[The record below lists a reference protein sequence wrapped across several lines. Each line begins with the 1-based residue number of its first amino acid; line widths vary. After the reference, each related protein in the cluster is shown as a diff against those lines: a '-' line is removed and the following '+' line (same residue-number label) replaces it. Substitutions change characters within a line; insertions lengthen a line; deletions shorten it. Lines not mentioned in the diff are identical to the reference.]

1 MGQQVLHRREEE
13 AVIGGAGQHG
23 PAAAEGLGDGVGD
36 IDPGQV
42 DLHHLRPLG
51 PELFGQDVGGCA
63 GVAVDGGT
71 GDQHLLRL
79 FGLIAGPQIVVVQV
93 LAKVAGEDG
102 AVERADGLDVQ
113 RSGLFQQSLHLR
125 AVLAHDVQVVAAG
138 LAGPVGLLVELCHRA
153 EAAKAVGGEE
163 DFFGGL
169 IAHHDLGP
177 VDHRR
182 EHESQGVSAQRK
194 ALAVLHDD
202 AALLG
207 DGLRAEELLHILEG
221 LGVAHHLHLG
231 VEGGEAGHI
240 RAVVR
245 LHVVDDEVGGLLP
258 CQRLGDIRHPLVG
271 SAGIHGV
278 EDGGLLVPDDVRVV
292 ADAGGDR
299 VLALKQIDGGIVHA
313 HAQNG
318 AADVLYAH
326 KHISSLLLVCMVCH
340 GRQLF

>member
-1 MGQQVLHRREEE
+1 M
-13 AVIGGAGQHG
+13 
-23 PAAAEGLGDGVGD
+23 
-36 IDPGQV
+36 
-42 DLHHLRPLG
+42 
-51 PELFGQDVGGCA
+51 
-63 GVAVDGGT
+63 
-71 GDQHLLRL
+71 
-79 FGLIAGPQIVVVQV
+79 
-93 LAKVAGEDG
+93 
-102 AVERADGLDVQ
+102 ERADGLDVQ

-153 EAAKAVGGEE
+153 EAAKAVGREE

-177 VDHRR
+177 VDHRC
-182 EHESQGVSAQRK
+182 EHESQGVGAQRK

-207 DGLRAEELLHILEG
+207 DGLCAEELLHILEG

-231 VEGGEAGHI
+231 VEGGETGHI

-245 LHVVDDEVGGLLP
+245 LHVVDNEVGGLLP
-258 CQRLGDIRHPLVG
+258 CQCLGDVCQPLVG
-271 SAGIHGV
+271 SAVVHGV

-340 GRQLF
+340 GWQLF

>member
-13 AVIGGAGQHG
+13 AVIGGAGQNG
-23 PAAAEGLGDGVGD
+23 LAAAEGFGDGVGD
-36 IDPGQV
+36 VGAGQIH
-42 DLHHLRPLG
+42 LHHPGTLG
-51 PELFGQDVGGCA
+51 AELFGQNVGGGA

-79 FGLIAGPQIVVVQV
+79 FGLVAGPQIVVVQV

-177 VDHRR
+177 VDHGR
-182 EHESQGVSAQRK
+182 EHESQGVGAQRK

-258 CQRLGDIRHPLVG
+258 CQCLGDVCQPLVG
-271 SAGIHGV
+271 SAVVHGV
-278 EDGGLLVPDDVRVV
+278 EDGDLLVPDDVRVV

-299 VLALKQIDGGIVHA
+299 ILALKQIDGGIVHA

-340 GRQLF
+340 GWQLF